1 MILIYGQVDS
11 FDTRIDVLLRQV
23 ICQQLAALTTCE
35 KPESVIDGIMAVV
48 EPGDSLT
55 DIEQVIGFDVLSDPF
70 SGTRFGDDD
79 FEPLFEVL
87 EEHESCFELVIVP
100 GDGDFGIVIFI
111 PKVSG
116 VDPQLLDFCQMYS
129 NPAPSSPSG
138 LSLPQTP

>member
-1 MILIYGQVDS
+1 MILISGSMSLPEIPHDAELWFLIEQRVDEMADGDP
-11 FDTRIDVLLRQV
+11 FDPDLHGLIAML
-23 ICQQLAALTTCE
+23 
-35 KPESVIDGIMAVV
+35 
-48 EPGDSLT
+48 EPGDGLA
-55 DIEQVIGFDVLSDPF
+55 DLEEVIGFDVLSDPL
-70 SGTRFGDDD
+70 SGTRFGNDD
-79 FEPLFEVL
+79 FEPTFEVL

-138 LSLPQTP
+138 LSLPPSP